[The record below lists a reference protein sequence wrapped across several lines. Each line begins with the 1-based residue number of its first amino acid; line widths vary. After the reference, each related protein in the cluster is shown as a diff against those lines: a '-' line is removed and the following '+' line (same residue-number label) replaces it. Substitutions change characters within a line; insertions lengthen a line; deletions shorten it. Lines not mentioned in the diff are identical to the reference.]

1 MCGFGKNGGVKRSA
15 ERNGRGGE
23 TVGGVKRSWK
33 VKQSWSRAEH
43 ARVHTHTPGCP
54 GPRDPP
60 QKAIR
65 PFQHTFNK
73 TCPKGVLFPCWW
85 VECTAY
91 APRHCAPPLQT
102 TGLCSPSPSVRAPVP
117 DRVEGCRLDPAR
129 ASRQARTRRAD
140 GFGGWEAKAVRR
152 ADSQPRARRGRRR
165 VGTRRAWTPVAGSG
179 SDAATSSEP
188 VANTRFEWGR
198 CEE

>member
-1 MCGFGKNGGVKRSA
+1 MRLSVLTRLCGACFDRILLVAYTTILYKSSTW
-15 ERNGRGGE
+15 E
-23 TVGGVKRSWK
+23 S
-33 VKQSWSRAEH
+33 KQ
-43 ARVHTHTPGCP
+43 
-54 GPRDPP
+54 
-60 QKAIR
+60 
-65 PFQHTFNK
+65 QHSFNK
-73 TCPKGVLFPCWW
+73 TCPKGVLFSCWW

-129 ASRQARTRRAD
+129 GSRQARTRRAD

-165 VGTRRAWTPVAGSG
+165 VGERRAWTPVAGSG